1 MTDSSKKAIITL
13 AAIVVV
19 AAIGTLIYYVA
30 SEKKAAQEQQSQIEQ
45 LQLKNDQLQLASQYQ
60 LLDNQFKNLEGQ
72 TQYIKNDTVLVKYN
86 QAKARVEE
94 LLKELNSNKATS
106 AKRIKELQN
115 EIVTLKGIMRH
126 YVSIIDSLGKENAG
140 LKLENSQMRSQNEA
154 LTSQVAEATAQN
166 DNLNKRMTLAEKL
179 NITGLS
185 LTPLKGNGKTEKK
198 VTKAR
203 QLMVNFTVTQNNS
216 TPAGIKQMYVR
227 ITGPEGSLL
236 GQSGTFS
243 FEGGHVAYT
252 AHKAIEYGGQEVP
265 VTLYYNVNTTLNPGQ
280 YTVEVFDGRYRLGSR
295 SFVFSK

>member
-1 MTDSSKKAIITL
+1 MTSSSTKAIITIAIL
-13 AAIVVV
+13 AVV
-19 AAIGTLIYYVA
+19 AAVGSLAYYMH
-30 SEKKAAQEQQSQIEQ
+30 SEGKKAKEQQAQIEQ

-72 TQYIKNDTVLVKYN
+72 TQYIKNDTVLIKYN
-86 QAKARVEE
+86 QAKERVQQ
-94 LLKELNSNKATS
+94 LLQELNSQKTTS
-106 AKRIKELQN
+106 AKRIRELQN

-140 LKLENSQMRSQNEA
+140 LKLENSQIRSQNEA
-154 LTSQVAEATAQN
+154 LSTQVADVSAQN
-166 DNLNKRMTLAEKL
+166 DNLNKRMVLAEKL

-185 LTPLKGNGKTEKK
+185 LSALKGNGKTEKK

-203 QLMVNFTVTQNNS
+203 QLAVGFTVTQNNS
-216 TPAGIKQMYVR
+216 TPTGLKDLYVR

-243 FEGGHVAYT
+243 FEGGRVAYT
-252 AHKAIEYGGQEVP
+252 AHKVIEYSGQEVP
-265 VTLYYNVNTTLNPGQ
+265 VTVYYNVNTTLNPGQ

-295 SFVFSK
+295 VFSFSK